1 MWIKSDNCQF
11 SIRLSSIN
19 IAGRYGNKYIH
30 EGRLKLL
37 CGGKIEFKWGFGLWY
52 FYLKTQN
59 PPNPKIY
66 APFIII
72 QMKLCAC
79 ISSYFKMRNIFLEW
93 QQEWGLLL
101 SILKVQTCSIIQ
113 ASIGQAATLSQL
125 GRKTQNFLQT
135 WRTVKLCQ
143 KTWANQSWDK
153 DKKDNNNTFQT

>member
-1 MWIKSDNCQF
+1 MTTASFLLGCQVSILLGGTGTNIYMKGASNCFVVLRLNFNGALVSDIF
-11 SIRLSSIN
+11 IW
-19 IAGRYGNKYIH
+19 G
-30 EGRLKLL
+30 LKTPQIQISMHPLL
-37 CGGKIEFKWGFGLWY
+37 LFKWTY
-52 FYLKTQN
+52 V
-59 PPNPKIY
+59 
-66 APFIII
+66 
-72 QMKLCAC
+72 C

-143 KTWANQSWDK
+143 KTWANQSWVK
-153 DKKDNNNTFQT
+153 NKKDNNNTFQT

>member
-1 MWIKSDNCQF
+1 MNEVDDIYIQLLRMIKLQSDQNVSPF
-11 SIRLSSIN
+11 LLRVFEIN
-19 IAGRYGNKYIH
+19 
-30 EGRLKLL
+30 LDVVV
-37 CGGKIEFKWGFGLWY
+37 
-52 FYLKTQN
+52 
-59 PPNPKIY
+59 